1 MKLLLFPILAALTLP
16 TAVNAFPWNKDI
28 VVKTNVGEKYIVK
41 DSTVM
46 TIYTDKTSLIKKIK
60 KSIDTNQQNFE
71 KCASSILG
79 KRRCKKIY
87 EPEKSQAKYSGY
99 IKNIEENFP
108 DKNLYANIYF
118 TPIFQNL
125 NGNKMPTE
133 EMDAYCID
141 KNLKNEN
148 QVLIN
153 TWQYSSDSDG
163 LKPDNLKSY
172 GRYVKDQLKIDVCEK
187 YAKF

>member
-1 MKLLLFPILAALTLP
+1 
-16 TAVNAFPWNKDI
+16 
-28 VVKTNVGEKYIVK
+28 
-41 DSTVM
+41 
-46 TIYTDKTSLIKKIK
+46 
-60 KSIDTNQQNFE
+60 
-71 KCASSILG
+71 
-79 KRRCKKIY
+79 
-87 EPEKSQAKYSGY
+87 
-99 IKNIEENFP
+99 
-108 DKNLYANIYF
+108 
-118 TPIFQNL
+118 
-125 NGNKMPTE
+125 
-133 EMDAYCID
+133 MDAYCID